1 VHDEVLFFLFRG
13 FVSVS
18 FDIMSSSS
26 SSSSSSLSFMM
37 RILGFFSSFLAVQ
50 VWLR

>member
-1 VHDEVLFFLFRG
+1 MHDHKYSSFFSGVL
-13 FVSVS
+13 VSVS
-18 FDIMSSSS
+18 FDIM

-37 RILGFFSSFLAVQ
+37 RILGFFSSILAVQ

>member
-18 FDIMSSSS
+18 FDIMS